1 MDRCESFW
9 DWEKSFKNEVLE
21 ELSLIPWN
29 RYDEILRQ
37 EEKTKEVISSFLNL
51 KPTNITLMCG
61 GFDAIQ
67 KFINLRRGEIIAIP
81 NNSFFAYKSLA
92 KNLGVNV
99 IELNHEDLFN
109 STLPKI
115 ICTPDNPSGYRIED
129 QEIIDCCDFTSPVLI
144 DKTYF
149 YFNFLP
155 QDKPVYIRKNLI
167 TNISLSKSFS
177 MAGVRASFLIGD
189 EENINELDKTKAPF
203 HIPIMTSIV
212 IRKLFDEDWVR
223 CFREKSHEL
232 SKLRH
237 DATYLLK
244 GLKYNDPNS
253 NYLSINKGQCVPD
266 DIVTQSREMYDFY
279 RLTLGNFNEK

>member
-9 DWEKSFKNEVLE
+9 DWEKSFKTEVLE
-21 ELSLIPWN
+21 ELSSIPWN
-29 RYDEILRQ
+29 KYDEILRQ

-67 KFINLRRGEIIAIP
+67 KFISLRRGEMVAIP
-81 NNSFFAYKSLA
+81 RSSFFAYKTLA
-92 KNLGVNV
+92 RNLGVDV
-99 IELNHEDLFN
+99 IELGHEDLFN

-129 QEIIDCCDFTSPVLI
+129 QELIDCCDFTSPVLV

-189 EENINELDKTKAPF
+189 EENINKIDKTKTPF

-212 IRKLFDEDWVR
+212 IRKLFDEDWI
-223 CFREKSHEL
+223 SHFKERSYEL

-237 DATYLLK
+237 DASYLLK

-253 NYLSINKGQCVPD
+253 NYLSINKEQCVPD
-266 DIVTQSREMYDFY
+266 DIITQSREMCGFY
-279 RLTLGNFNEK
+279 RLTLGNLNEK